1 MPSLS
6 SIYMDA
12 HDLAEALANKKM
24 SAVELTKEIIAHI
37 EKTDVHLNAICVRDF
52 ARALDAALA
61 ADEALARRVQIPLLG
76 VPLTVK
82 ETFNVAGLP
91 TTWGIPAYKD
101 FVAQKDALVVSR
113 AKAAGA
119 IILGKTNIS
128 IGASD
133 WQSYNENYGVT
144 NNPFNTSRTCGGSSG
159 GSAAALAA
167 GFGALSLGSDV
178 AGSLRVPANFCG
190 IYAHKPS
197 LNLVP
202 LRGHIPPHLPA
213 IPITDDLVVMGP
225 MARSARDLALLLD
238 VIAGPDE
245 IDDGLAYKLQ
255 LPASRHSRLEDF
267 KILALSAHPLT
278 PTDSRITAAIDEL
291 AGNLSKCG
299 ADVVRESSSLPDL
312 KAAARL
318 YARLLNSQGGARLP
332 AETYSF
338 VQEVVANL
346 KAEGDS
352 FFADY
357 LRGVTL
363 SHRDWII
370 DNFKRAGQ
378 RSHWRQFF
386 SEFDAIICPS
396 APTLAFPHDHR
407 PNMEER
413 IISIENE
420 TLPYRNLQIWPGIAT
435 GPGLPAT
442 AIPIGMSNDGLPIG
456 VQIIGA
462 YLDDRT
468 TIKLAE
474 LIEREFGGFRP
485 PQSLRS

>member
-1 MPSLS
+1 MVQRRPWPPAS
-6 SIYMDA
+6 
-12 HDLAEALANKKM
+12 AL
-24 SAVELTKEIIAHI
+24 
-37 EKTDVHLNAICVRDF
+37 C
-52 ARALDAALA
+52 
-61 ADEALARRVQIPLLG
+61 
-76 VPLTVK
+76 
-82 ETFNVAGLP
+82 
-91 TTWGIPAYKD
+91 
-101 FVAQKDALVVSR
+101 
-113 AKAAGA
+113 
-119 IILGKTNIS
+119 
-128 IGASD
+128 
-133 WQSYNENYGVT
+133 
-144 NNPFNTSRTCGGSSG
+144 
-159 GSAAALAA
+159 
-167 GFGALSLGSDV
+167 LGSDQ

-202 LRGHIPPHLPA
+202 LRGHIPPNTPA
-213 IPITDDLVVMGP
+213 FSIADDLLVMGP

-255 LPASRHSRLEDF
+255 LPASRHARLEDF

-278 PTDSRITAAIDEL
+278 PTDSRIAAAIDEL

-299 ADVVRESSSLPDL
+299 AGVVRESSSLPDL
-312 KAAARL
+312 RAAARL
-318 YARLLNSQGGARLP
+318 YARLLNSQGGAHLP
-332 AETYSF
+332 AETYSY

-346 KAEGDS
+346 KAEGGS

-363 SHRDWII
+363 SHRDWIL

-378 RSHWRQFF
+378 RWHWRPVFLRIRR
-386 SEFDAIICPS
+386 DYMPS
-396 APTLAFPHDHR
+396 RAPTLAFPHDHR

-442 AIPIGMSNDGLPIG
+442 AIPGRN
-456 VQIIGA
+456 V
-462 YLDDRT
+462 
-468 TIKLAE
+468 E
-474 LIEREFGGFRP
+474 
-485 PQSLRS
+485 

>member
-24 SAVELTKEIIAHI
+24 SAVELTKDIIAHI

-144 NNPFNTSRTCGGSSG
+144 NNPFDTSRTCGGSSG

-178 AGSLRVPANFCG
+178 AGSLRVPAKF
-190 IYAHKPS
+190 
-197 LNLVP
+197 L
-202 LRGHIPPHLPA
+202 
-213 IPITDDLVVMGP
+213 
-225 MARSARDLALLLD
+225 RDL
-238 VIAGPDE
+238 
-245 IDDGLAYKLQ
+245 
-255 LPASRHSRLEDF
+255 
-267 KILALSAHPLT
+267 
-278 PTDSRITAAIDEL
+278 
-291 AGNLSKCG
+291 
-299 ADVVRESSSLPDL
+299 
-312 KAAARL
+312 
-318 YARLLNSQGGARLP
+318 
-332 AETYSF
+332 
-338 VQEVVANL
+338 
-346 KAEGDS
+346 
-352 FFADY
+352 
-357 LRGVTL
+357 
-363 SHRDWII
+363 
-370 DNFKRAGQ
+370 
-378 RSHWRQFF
+378 RS
-386 SEFDAIICPS
+386 
-396 APTLAFPHDHR
+396 
-407 PNMEER
+407 
-413 IISIENE
+413 
-420 TLPYRNLQIWPGIAT
+420 
-435 GPGLPAT
+435 
-442 AIPIGMSNDGLPIG
+442 
-456 VQIIGA
+456 
-462 YLDDRT
+462 
-468 TIKLAE
+468 
-474 LIEREFGGFRP
+474 
-485 PQSLRS
+485 